1 VQTAGLVG
9 ACRALWAGVAQVTLS
24 DQPNLNAGKVGP
36 FHRAVAEFPQ
46 ELIQGPFIRHLNQ
59 NLRGEIRIEAPVA
72 RWFHTVR
79 NCHISDDLSTPGRDC
94 FLYVQIFNPSMHKK
108 VMMQFSKN
116 KSLTFYFW
124 RWHSSCQ
131 IAHQRINNIM
141 KILNSTYRPPVSFG
155 RFGVPIALAALL
167 LSACNKKMEPAPV
180 VRAVRSIVVE
190 KREIG
195 DPILLTGHLRARD
208 EVSLAFRLSGKLIER
223 TLDVGD
229 KIKAGQTVARLDDQI
244 ERNGRNAA
252 QANLVAMQAVVE
264 QSEASEKRMRDL
276 LPKNAVSHDAYEVV
290 LRQLKTAR
298 AQVDAAQANLKSA
311 DDQLGYTELKA
322 EADGVITKKG
332 AEPGEVVQVGR
343 MILTEAQDGGRDAV
357 FDMPA
362 QLIRDGLSSR
372 QEVELW
378 LADNQNITATGK
390 IREISPQA
398 DPVTRNYQVK
408 VEVVDPPA
416 GMFLGA
422 TVVGRLKLQVAPLIE
437 IPSSALTMLENKPA
451 AWVIDA
457 KDSCVHRREIKIAR
471 YTPGSVIVTDGL
483 QAGERVVT
491 AGVQE
496 LHESQ
501 EVKLLGESL

>member
-1 VQTAGLVG
+1 
-9 ACRALWAGVAQVTLS
+9 
-24 DQPNLNAGKVGP
+24 
-36 FHRAVAEFPQ
+36 
-46 ELIQGPFIRHLNQ
+46 
-59 NLRGEIRIEAPVA
+59 
-72 RWFHTVR
+72 
-79 NCHISDDLSTPGRDC
+79 
-94 FLYVQIFNPSMHKK
+94 
-108 VMMQFSKN
+108 
-116 KSLTFYFW
+116 
-124 RWHSSCQ
+124 
-131 IAHQRINNIM
+131 
-141 KILNSTYRPPVSFG
+141 
-155 RFGVPIALAALL
+155 
-167 LSACNKKMEPAPV
+167 MEPAPV

-332 AEPGEVVQVGR
+332 AEPGEVVQAGR
-343 MILTEAQDGGRDAV
+343 MILTVARDGGRDAV

-451 AWVIDA
+451 AWVIDV
-457 KDSCVHRREIKIAR
+457 KDPRVHRREIKIAR

-483 QAGERVVT
+483 QAGERIVT

-496 LHESQ
+496 LHEGQ
-501 EVKLLGESL
+501 EVKLLGETL